1 MTQSPGEAIRDELHE
16 GNPRKFLCL
25 LAGFAAFSLLY
36 FFTPLPAGM
45 TPDALGVAAVV
56 ALMMIWWLTEA
67 VPLAVTALVPLVVF
81 PFTGIMDV
89 DTAATAYADPVIFLY
104 LGGFI
109 LAITME
115 RWGLHQRIA
124 LNIVQLVGS
133 NANTVIGGFMLA
145 TALLS
150 MWISNTA
157 TVVMMLPI
165 SLSVVHLL
173 MRKDAGAHDEGAKN
187 FATCMMLGLA
197 YAASIGGV
205 GTIIGTPPNAVF
217 AGYMRTVYDVE
228 IGFAQWMLLAVPIAT
243 VMLFLCWRVLLL
255 LYPNRMGKIEGADR
269 IIDYELRKLGGWSR
283 GEKMIAVIFG
293 GTALLWMFRPAISAA
308 LPGIA
313 LNDAGIAVMGALLV
327 FLVPLSFK
335 EGRALLTWKEAERL
349 PWGVLLLFGGG
360 LCLASAVKASLLAE
374 WIGAQIQSVVSVS
387 EFTLILLVAGVIVL
401 LTEFMSNVATIT
413 TFLPIIAALAVAFG
427 YAPIDLMVP
436 ATLAASFAFMTPV
449 ATPPNAVVFASGHVR
464 IRQMALAGIW
474 LNILA
479 IALVPAFCYWVM
491 DYAFAR

>member
-1 MTQSPGEAIRDELHE
+1 
-16 GNPRKFLCL
+16 
-25 LAGFAAFSLLY
+25 
-36 FFTPLPAGM
+36 M
-45 TPDALGVAAVV
+45 TPDALSVAAVV

-269 IIDYELRKLGGWSR
+269 IIDYELRKLSGWSR

-360 LCLASAVKASLLAE
+360 LCLCLGGESKPACGMDWCADSIRGQCVRIHADSAGGRCDCAADGIHEQRCHHHYLSAHYRGFGSGLRLCTHRPDGSGNAGGELRFHDAGGHPAQCGGLRQRPCAHPPNGSCGHLAE
-374 WIGAQIQSVVSVS
+374 
-387 EFTLILLVAGVIVL
+387 
-401 LTEFMSNVATIT
+401 
-413 TFLPIIAALAVAFG
+413 
-427 YAPIDLMVP
+427 Y
-436 ATLAASFAFMTPV
+436 
-449 ATPPNAVVFASGHVR
+449 SGHR
-464 IRQMALAGIW
+464 ACSRFLLLGDGLCFRTISRSS
-474 LNILA
+474 
-479 IALVPAFCYWVM
+479 
-491 DYAFAR
+491 ARKSHWQTG